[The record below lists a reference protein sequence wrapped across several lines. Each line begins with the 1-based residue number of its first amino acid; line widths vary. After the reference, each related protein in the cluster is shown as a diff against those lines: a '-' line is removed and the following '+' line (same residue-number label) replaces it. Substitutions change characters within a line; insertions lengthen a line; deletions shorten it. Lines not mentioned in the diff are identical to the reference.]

1 MTKKLRAAVIGVG
14 YLGRFHAQKYAAL
27 SSANGDVQ
35 LVGVVDAHP
44 ETAQR
49 VAQELGV
56 AAFTDYRELLG
67 AQGSKGATVDLVSVA
82 STTETHH
89 AVARDFLAAGVHV
102 LAEKPITVTVAQA
115 DELITLA
122 DAKHL
127 VLQVGHLE
135 RFNPAWL
142 AVKDKI
148 QRPVFIEGHRMA
160 PFKARGI
167 DVSVVL
173 DLMIH
178 DLDLILPLVDS
189 PITDL
194 RASGVSV
201 LTDGIDIANARI
213 EFANG
218 CVANLT
224 ASRTSTA
231 SLRRLRIFEHH
242 EYISVDFGERRVVI
256 SKKREGSLEDLA
268 PDQLPIDSETFQQP
282 PGDALLTEI
291 EAFVDAVKNGTRA
304 VVSGREGRNALAVA
318 LDIDRM
324 IAARRKPLP

>member
-27 SSANGDVQ
+27 SDVE
-35 LVGVVDAHP
+35 LVGVVDVFP

-67 AQGSKGATVDLVSVA
+67 AGGSNGAKVDLVSVA

-89 AVARDFLAAGVHV
+89 AVARDCLAAGVHV

-115 DELITLA
+115 DELIALA

-127 VLQVGHLE
+127 VLQVGHLV

-148 QRPVFIEGHRMA
+148 KRPVFIEGHRMA
-160 PFKARGI
+160 PFKARGT

-189 PITDL
+189 PVTDL

-256 SKKREGSLEDLA
+256 SRKREGSLEDLA
-268 PDQLPIDSETFQQP
+268 PDQLPIDSESFQQP
-282 PGDALLTEI
+282 PGDALMTEI
-291 EAFVDAVKNGTRA
+291 EAFVGAVKNDTRA

-324 IAARRKPLP
+324 IAARRNPHP

>member
-1 MTKKLRAAVIGVG
+1 MSKTLRAAVVGVG

-27 SSANGDVQ
+27 AAGGVE
-35 LVGVVDAHP
+35 LVGVVDARR

-49 VAQELGV
+49 VAEELGTR
-56 AAFTDYRELLG
+56 AFTDHRELLG
-67 AQGSKGATVDLVSVA
+67 AAPAVDLVSVA

-115 DELITLA
+115 DELIALA
-122 DAKHL
+122 DARKL

-142 AVKDKI
+142 AVRDRI
-148 QRPVFIEGHRMA
+148 RRPVFIEAHRMA

-189 PITDL
+189 PIADL

-213 EFANG
+213 EFASG

-231 SLRRLRIFEHH
+231 SLRRMRIFQHH
-242 EYISVDFGERRVVI
+242 EYLSIDFGDRRI
-256 SKKREGSLEDLA
+256 GSARRREAL
-268 PDQLPIDSETFQQP
+268 IDSVNTNEPPLYTETFQQP
-282 PGDALLTEI
+282 PGDALMTEVA
-291 EAFVDAVKNGTRA
+291 AFVDAVRQGTPA
-304 VVSGREGRNALAVA
+304 VVSGREGRDALALA
-318 LDIDRM
+318 LEIDHM
-324 IAARRKPLP
+324 IAARPPSPA

>member
-27 SSANGDVQ
+27 SDVE
-35 LVGVVDAHP
+35 LVGVVDVFP
-44 ETAQR
+44 ETARR

-67 AQGSKGATVDLVSVA
+67 AHGSKDAKVDLVSVA

-89 AVARDFLAAGVHV
+89 AVARDCLAAGVHV

-115 DELITLA
+115 DELIALA
-122 DAKHL
+122 DARHL

-148 QRPVFIEGHRMA
+148 KRPVFIEGHRMA

-189 PITDL
+189 PVTDL

-256 SKKREGSLEDLA
+256 SRKREGSLEDLA
-268 PDQLPIDSETFQQP
+268 PDQLPIDSESFQQP

-291 EAFVDAVKNGTRA
+291 EAFVGAVKNGTRA

-324 IAARRKPLP
+324 IAARRNPHP

>member
-27 SSANGDVQ
+27 GGAEFGVE
-35 LVGVVDAHP
+35 LVGVVDAHA

-49 VAQELGV
+49 VAKELGV
-56 AAFTDYRELLG
+56 AAFSDYRELLG
-67 AQGSKGATVDLVSVA
+67 AQPAVDLVSVA

-89 AVARDFLAAGVHV
+89 AVARDCLAAGVHV

-115 DELITLA
+115 DELIALA
-122 DAKHL
+122 DANKL
-127 VLQVGHLE
+127 ILQVGHLE

-148 QRPVFIEGHRMA
+148 RRPVFIEAHRMA

-178 DLDLILPLVDS
+178 DLDLILPLVGS
-189 PITDL
+189 PVVDL

-201 LTDGIDIANARI
+201 LTDGIDIANARL
-213 EFANG
+213 EFGNG

-231 SLRRLRIFEHH
+231 SLRRLRVFQHH
-242 EYISVDFGERRVVI
+242 EYISIDFGDRRIGI
-256 SKKREGSLEDLA
+256 SRKREALIEGEA
-268 PDQLPIDSETFQQP
+268 PIDTETFQQP
-282 PGDALLTEI
+282 PGDALMTEI
-291 EAFVDAVKNGTRA
+291 QAFVDAVRHGTRP
-304 VVSGREGRNALAVA
+304 VVSGREGRDALAVA
-318 LDIDRM
+318 LEIDRM
-324 IAARRKPLP
+324 IAARPRQVT

>member
-1 MTKKLRAAVIGVG
+1 
-14 YLGRFHAQKYAAL
+14 
-27 SSANGDVQ
+27 
-35 LVGVVDAHP
+35 VVDADP
-44 ETAQR
+44 QTAER
-49 VAQELGV
+49 VGKELGV
-56 AAFTDYRELLG
+56 PAFDNYRELLG
-67 AQGSKGATVDLVSVA
+67 TNPAVDLVSVA

-115 DELITLA
+115 DELIALA
-122 DAKHL
+122 EAKHL

-142 AVKDKI
+142 AVQEKI
-148 QRPVFIEGHRMA
+148 KQPVFIEGHRMA

-178 DLDLILPLVDS
+178 DLDLILPLVAS
-189 PITDL
+189 PVTDL

-213 EFANG
+213 EFGNG

-231 SLRRLRIFEHH
+231 SLRRMRIFQHH
-242 EYISVDFGERRVVI
+242 EYISVDFGDRRIGI
-256 SKKREGSLEDLA
+256 SKKREALIEGEM
-268 PDQLPIDSETFQQP
+268 PIDTETFQQP
-282 PGDALLTEI
+282 PGDALMTEI
-291 EAFVDAVKNGTRA
+291 QAFVDAVRNNTRP
-304 VVSGREGRNALAVA
+304 VVSGREGRDALAIA

-324 IAARRKPLP
+324 IAERHQSHS

>member
-1 MTKKLRAAVIGVG
+1 MSTPLRAAVIGVG
-14 YLGRFHAQKYAAL
+14 YLGRFHAQKYASL
-27 SSANGDVQ
+27 PDVE

-44 ETAQR
+44 ETARR
-49 VAQELGV
+49 VAKELGV
-56 AAFTDYRELLG
+56 AAFTDYRELLDAG
-67 AQGSKGATVDLVSVA
+67 RVDLVSVA

-89 AVARDFLAAGVHV
+89 AVARDCLAAGVHV

-115 DELITLA
+115 DELVALA
-122 DAKHL
+122 DAKKL

-148 QRPVFIEGHRMA
+148 TRPVFIEAHRMA

-178 DLDLILPLVDS
+178 DLDLILPLVGS
-189 PITDL
+189 PVADL

-231 SLRRLRIFEHH
+231 SLRRLRVFQHH
-242 EYISVDFGERRVVI
+242 EYISIDFGDRRIGI
-256 SKKREGSLEDLA
+256 SRKREALVEGEPPLDT
-268 PDQLPIDSETFQQP
+268 ETFQQP
-282 PGDALLTEI
+282 PGDALMTEI
-291 EAFVDAVKNGTRA
+291 VAFVAAVRHGTPP
-304 VVSGREGRNALAVA
+304 VVSGREGRDALAIA
-318 LDIDRM
+318 LEIDRM
-324 IAARRKPLP
+324 IAARQNSLS

>member
-1 MTKKLRAAVIGVG
+1 MSKKLRAAVIGVG

-27 SSANGDVQ
+27 SDVE

-44 ETAQR
+44 QTAQR

-56 AAFTDYRELLG
+56 AAFTDFRELLG
-67 AQGSKGATVDLVSVA
+67 AAGAHGANGATIDLVSVA

-89 AVARDFLAAGVHV
+89 AVARDCLAAGVHV

-115 DELITLA
+115 DELIALA
-122 DAKHL
+122 DAQHL

-142 AVKDKI
+142 AVKDRFK
-148 QRPVFIEGHRMA
+148 RPVFIEAHRMA

-189 PITDL
+189 PVTDL

-213 EFANG
+213 EFGNG

-242 EYISVDFGERRVVI
+242 EYISVDFGERRVVV
-256 SKKREGSLEDLA
+256 SRKREGPLDELA

-291 EAFVDAVKNGTRA
+291 EAFVSAVKNGTPA

-324 IAARRKPLP
+324 IAARQKTFS